1 MKQML
6 TCLYI
11 VIFLVACIN
20 NDKIEKGTVQ
30 YYKEN
35 IFTSTKYNE
44 LVKVFGEP
52 DDDIGRGI
60 HIYVYRLKDNTKIWI
75 GYADSILY
83 VRHMDVDNK
92 MIVPVL

>member
-1 MKQML
+1 MKHML
-6 TCLYI
+6 IYLLI
-11 VIFLVACIN
+11 VFLVSCIYN
-20 NDKIEKGTVQ
+20 TKTEKRIFQ

-35 IFTSTKYNE
+35 INTSMKYNE

-60 HIYVYRLKDNTKIWI
+60 HIYVYRLKDNTKISI

>member
-1 MKQML
+1 ML
-6 TCLYI
+6 IYLLI
-11 VIFLVACIN
+11 VFLVSCIYN
-20 NDKIEKGTVQ
+20 AKTEKRTFQ

-35 IFTSTKYNE
+35 INTSMKYNE

-83 VRHMDVDNK
+83 VRHMNDDDK
-92 MIVPVL
+92 MISSIL